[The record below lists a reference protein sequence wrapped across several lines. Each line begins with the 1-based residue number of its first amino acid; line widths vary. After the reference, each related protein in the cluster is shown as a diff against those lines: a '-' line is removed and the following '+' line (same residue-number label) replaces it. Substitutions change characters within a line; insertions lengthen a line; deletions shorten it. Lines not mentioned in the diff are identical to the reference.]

1 MTTRMTP
8 QRLARLIAD
17 GDTDAVR
24 EAVSAAPRLLGRTV
38 EHSGQGGWTPLHLAV
53 AAGKAEIVRVLVKEG
68 ADLTAATEDG
78 RTPLHVALECA
89 PKLVPVLRKL
99 GAPLDPGSAA
109 FLDDVET
116 LAGHLDDG
124 APMTDLAT
132 GTDLLSWAA
141 LGGAVSTA
149 RLLLDRGAR
158 AGGGALFAAAE
169 RGHVELVRL
178 LLAAGADVDRR
189 DPDSGCTALH
199 AAVAGS
205 ADGAAPEIVRLLL
218 DAGADVDATT
228 TDGASALDITRV
240 AAARGKRGDRGTT
253 DAVIELLVSRGA
265 AD

>member
-24 EAVSAAPRLLGRTV
+24 EAVEAAPRLLARTV

-53 AAGKAEIVRVLVKEG
+53 AAGKADIVRVLVKAG
-68 ADLTAATEDG
+68 ADLGAATEDG

-89 PKLVPVLRKL
+89 PKIVPVLRKL
-99 GAPLDPGSAA
+99 GAALDAGSAA

-116 LAGHLDDG
+116 LGGHLDDG

-141 LGGAVSTA
+141 LGGAPSTA

-158 AGGGALFAAAE
+158 
-169 RGHVELVRL
+169 
-178 LLAAGADVDRR
+178 
-189 DPDSGCTALH
+189 
-199 AAVAGS
+199 
-205 ADGAAPEIVRLLL
+205 
-218 DAGADVDATT
+218 
-228 TDGASALDITRV
+228 
-240 AAARGKRGDRGTT
+240 
-253 DAVIELLVSRGA
+253 
-265 AD
+265 